1 MSECLITSLED
12 VLAMDANNAW
22 ARNVKLYNALGGHFR
37 TVLTTRWERDEAKR
51 WLRAQQVRYD
61 LLLDRGSNILDAQA
75 WKVHC
80 VREVMAMG
88 WPVGLY
94 LDADPAVVQ
103 EVLGLGLTTLLV
115 SFRVKRPSWVP
126 TGDAPRQ
133 WDELVSFIDE
143 QRDADGV
150 AREQEGIGGRRRG
163 GWPGDV
169 QADPSQ

>member
-1 MSECLITSLED
+1 MTSLED

-22 ARNVKLYNALGGHFR
+22 ARNVDLYNALGGYFR
-37 TVLTTRWERDEAKR
+37 TVITTRWERDEAKR

-61 LLLDRGSNILDAQA
+61 LLLDRGNNILDAQA

-103 EVLGLGLTTLLV
+103 EVLSLGLTTLLV

-126 TGDAPRQ
+126 ARDTPRQ

-143 QRDADGV
+143 QRQADGAASERV
-150 AREQEGIGGRRRG
+150 GGGRRS